1 MQHIF
6 PIQVHSSL
14 CSKWQLQVGHS
25 PGCFVL
31 GTLVGNTWNQA
42 FVRDRAVSGQ
52 TRRCS
57 GVRVISGPGQRML
70 VQFGCQWEG
79 PPGWAGGKAR
89 AAVCPT
95 PFMWGRAHQWSPG
108 HSSPCCPSV
117 LLFIYLFC
125 GFEKPTH
132 GWTKAHQPY
141 CLTSDRTL
149 SLPLPPWSVLL
160 HWGELC
166 IGLLV
171 TKGPLS
177 PVFLTRVSSSGTH
190 RKKKAC
196 LRNLTKYSHNYFL
209 SKNYLDVHKIEV
221 VHRSLTFT
229 NNSNLICLGILF

>member
-14 CSKWQLQVGHS
+14 CSKWQLQIGHS

-31 GTLVGNTWNQA
+31 GPLVGNIWNQA
-42 FVRDRAVSGQ
+42 FVRNGAVSRQ

-57 GVRVISGPGQRML
+57 GVRVVHGPGHRML

-79 PPGWAGGKAR
+79 QSGWAGWKAR

-95 PFMWGRAHQWSPG
+95 PFMRERACHWSPG
-108 HSSPCCPSV
+108 RHSPCCPSV

-141 CLTSDRTL
+141 CLTSDRTV
-149 SLPLPPWSVLL
+149 SLPLAPRSELL

-166 IGLLV
+166 IGQLV
-171 TKGPLS
+171 IKDPLS
-177 PVFLTRVSSSGTH
+177 PVFLMRVSSSGTH
-190 RKKKAC
+190 RRKECFAEHSSGTSKSYCKIIA
-196 LRNLTKYSHNYFL
+196 NALTTFFAVFYFFIFCFH
-209 SKNYLDVHKIEV
+209 S
-221 VHRSLTFT
+221 RFP
-229 NNSNLICLGILF
+229 FFFP